1 METPGSLI
9 DKLFTVD
16 HKLWN
21 QEEKAQ
27 ASGADDHTVAEAKR
41 KISALN
47 LQRNALIQEYDE
59 MLWTMFEKLI
69 CTIGVGKNPC
79 SIVPQ
84 FKDYSKSG
92 G

>member
-21 QEEKAQ
+21 QEDIAQ
-27 ASGADDHTVAEAKR
+27 TPGADDKTVASAKR
-41 KISALN
+41 KISMLN
-47 LQRNALIQEYDE
+47 LQRNALIQEFDE
-59 MLWTMFEKLI
+59 LI
-69 CTIGVGKNPC
+69 CDILSGKKTA
-79 SIVPQ
+79 VVFPQ
-84 FKDYSKSG
+84 LKDYAKSG